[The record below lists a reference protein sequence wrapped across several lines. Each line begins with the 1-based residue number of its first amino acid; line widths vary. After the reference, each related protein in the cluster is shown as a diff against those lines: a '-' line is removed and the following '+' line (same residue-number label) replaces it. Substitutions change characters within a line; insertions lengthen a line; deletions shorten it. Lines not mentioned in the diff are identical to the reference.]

1 MKKFEGNS
9 IRNVI
14 TDTGKIP
21 SGIGF
26 PSGSQ
31 TGGGVIRK
39 LTKKERESQLR
50 LSIPQYSQ
58 IKEAAVSLILIWDDK
73 NARNAF
79 KRKINKIFDP
89 IEISQV
95 FAFLQPSR

>member
-1 MKKFEGNS
+1 MKKFEGKS

-21 SGIGF
+21 SGVGF
-26 PSGSQ
+26 PSGSH

-50 LSIPQYSQ
+50 LSIPQYNQ

>member
-21 SGIGF
+21 YGVGF

-39 LTKKERESQLR
+39 LTRKE
-50 LSIPQYSQ
+50 LSDQAKLS
-58 IKEAAVSLILIWDDK
+58 
-73 NARNAF
+73 
-79 KRKINKIFDP
+79 
-89 IEISQV
+89 
-95 FAFLQPSR
+95 QPSR